1 LDNRSIELQ
10 GYGLFTRQLLMSK
23 HAHAY
28 ANIAVEVFKTRPG
41 IFIGSGV
48 PRNRKSSLDRID
60 LNRSLN
66 ELPRSEFEKIEPLIK
81 EYADQAVRN
90 ALVNSNLLPPVK

>member
-1 LDNRSIELQ
+1 MVRCRKQPI
-10 GYGLFTRQLLMSK
+10 
-23 HAHAY
+23 
-28 ANIAVEVFKTRPG
+28 NIRHLKTRPM

-81 EYADQAVRN
+81 EYADQAVKN
-90 ALVNSNLLPPVK
+90 ALVNSNLLPPGK